1 MKNIPLYEV
10 DQISTLKDMIINS
23 EKKFGDKPAFL
34 KKVPGIDNYVPVTYK
49 QYKKDVDALGTKLID
64 LGYKDEK
71 IVIIGENRY
80 EWSCSYLAVVNGVG
94 VVVPLDKELPENEIE
109 LSVNRAEASLVIFH
123 QN

>member
-49 QYKKDVDALGTKLID
+49 QYKKDVDAPCICLQK
-64 LGYKDEK
+64 Y
-71 IVIIGENRY
+71 
-80 EWSCSYLAVVNGVG
+80 
-94 VVVPLDKELPENEIE
+94 PIE
-109 LSVNRAEASLVIFH
+109 TSSFHFH
-123 QN
+123 QRQQV